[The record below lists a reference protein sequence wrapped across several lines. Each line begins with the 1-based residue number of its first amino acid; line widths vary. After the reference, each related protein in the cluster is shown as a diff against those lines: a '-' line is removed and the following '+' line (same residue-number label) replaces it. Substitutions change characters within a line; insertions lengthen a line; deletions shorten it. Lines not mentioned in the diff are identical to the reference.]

1 MPMTNVQQLI
11 PGTLR
16 TRLIHRTQ
24 EAKKCGALQ
33 SIATHYEPVIDGE
46 LEFMVR
52 IVSNLARKTKALK
65 TPKPKNFNPF
75 LPYEADLFVSDLS
88 DQHLVLLNKFNV
100 VDNHL
105 LMVTR
110 EFVSQDTWLDAA
122 DCLALAIVL
131 SEMEGLAFYNG
142 GWAAGASQPH
152 KHLQMVP
159 LPFFPDRS
167 DLPISPVITAAD
179 LQGISQSP
187 ALPFVHGIAPLSLD
201 WTDTP
206 QDLAL
211 VLLDTY
217 YQLLDAI
224 GLPWQSDTTEATGAY
239 NLLVTRDWMLMV
251 LRSQPS
257 FEGVAINSLG
267 FAGSLLVRNL
277 QELEHL
283 KQIGP
288 ITVLQNVGVAL

>member
-1 MPMTNVQQLI
+1 MTNAQRLTPGSLKPQLM
-11 PGTLR
+11 
-16 TRLIHRTQ
+16 HRTQ
-24 EAKKCGALQ
+24 KAKNCGALH
-33 SIATHYEPVIDGE
+33 SIATDYEQWTDGE

-52 IVSNLARKTKALK
+52 IVSNLERKAKALK

-75 LPYEADLFVSDLS
+75 LPYEEELFVTDLS

-100 VDNHL
+100 VDHHL

-110 EFVSQDTWLDAA
+110 DFVSQDTWLDAA

-167 DLPISPVITAAD
+167 DLPISPLITGAA
-179 LQGISQSP
+179 LQDIGQSP

-201 WTDTP
+201 WTDAP
-206 QDLAL
+206 QMLAPL
-211 VLLDTY
+211 LLDTY
-217 YQLLDAI
+217 YQLLGAI
-224 GLPWQSDTTEATGAY
+224 GLPWQPNTAEATGAY

-257 FEGVAINSLG
+257 FENVAVNSLG

-283 KQIGP
+283 KQVGP
-288 ITVLQNVGVAL
+288 MTVLQNVGVAL

>member
-1 MPMTNVQQLI
+1 MTNAQRLI
-11 PGTLR
+11 PGTLQAK
-16 TRLIHRTQ
+16 LIHRTQ
-24 EAKKCGALQ
+24 QAKKCGALE
-33 SIATHYEPVIDGE
+33 SIATNHEPVIDGE

-52 IVSNLARKTKALK
+52 IVSNLARKAKALK
-65 TPKPKNFNPF
+65 TPKPKDFNPF
-75 LPYEADLFVSDLS
+75 LPYEAELFVSDLS

-100 VDNHL
+100 VDHHL

-110 EFVSQDTWLDAA
+110 EFVSQETWLDAA

-159 LPFFPDRS
+159 LPFFPGRPN
-167 DLPISPVITAAD
+167 LPISPVITAAA
-179 LQGISQSP
+179 LQEMGQSP

-201 WTDTP
+201 WTDPP
-206 QDLAL
+206 QSLAPL
-211 VLLDTY
+211 LLDTY
-217 YQLLDAI
+217 YQLLGAI
-224 GLPWQSDTTEATGAY
+224 GLPWQSDTAEATGAY
-239 NLLVTRDWMLMV
+239 NLLITRDWMLMV

-267 FAGSLLVRNL
+267 FAGSLLVRNS

-288 ITVLQNVGVAL
+288 MTVLKNVSVAI

>member
-1 MPMTNVQQLI
+1 MTHAHRLV
-11 PGTLR
+11 PGTLQAQ
-16 TRLIHRTQ
+16 LIHRTQ
-24 EAKKCGALQ
+24 QAKHCGALH
-33 SIATHYEPVIDGE
+33 SIATHYEPLTDGE

-52 IVSNLARKTKALK
+52 IVSNLARKATVLK
-65 TPKPKNFNPF
+65 TPKPKDFNPF
-75 LPYEADLFVSDLS
+75 LPYEEDLFVSDLS

-100 VDNHL
+100 VDHHL

-110 EFVSQDTWLDAA
+110 DFVSQKTWLDAA

-131 SEMEGLAFYNG
+131 SEMKGLAFYNG

-159 LPFFPDRS
+159 LPFFPDRP
-167 DLPISPVITAAD
+167 DLPISPLISAAA
-179 LQGISQSP
+179 LQGIGQSP

-201 WTDTP
+201 WTDSP
-206 QDLAL
+206 QTLASL
-211 VLLDTY
+211 LLDTY
-217 YQLLDAI
+217 YQLLGAI
-224 GLPWQSDTTEATGAY
+224 GLPWQPDTPEATGAY

-257 FEGVAINSLG
+257 FEDVAINALG
-267 FAGSLLVRNL
+267 FAGSLLVRNP

-283 KQIGP
+283 KQVGP
-288 ITVLQNVGVAL
+288 MTVLQNVGVAL